1 MSALRKTSVLFGNMG
16 KLVARNKSTFQY
28 EADKTFAQRWVDK
41 KVRSQQEL
49 QKLYGVSKII
59 VY

>member
-41 KVRSQQEL
+41 QVLKQKEL
-49 QKLYGVSKII
+49 QKLYGVSNLF
-59 VY
+59 